1 MNIPTDLR
9 RWSWKP
15 SANNLAIR
23 STLEVEMIPDMAHS
37 AWIGWIIPMEISRNL
52 FLQLPVKRFNR
63 FNLASADFIGSSL
76 DAPNH
81 GHYTL
86 WWARQGE
93 ATPAIQQTEEKHKKK
108 HMWHSI
114 FNTTSVGKSQDH
126 EYHEMDMSILFFC
139 KPTFINH
146 PSVLATIMLQS
157 LSRRVIFRPF

>member
-1 MNIPTDLR
+1 MEHPNWFETLKLEAIC
-9 RWSWKP
+9 KY
-15 SANNLAIR
+15 LAIR
-23 STLEVEMIPDMAHS
+23 SILEVEMIPDMAHS
-37 AWIGWIIPMEISRNL
+37 AWIGWMRNL

-93 ATPAIQQTEEKHKKK
+93 ATPAIQQTEEKHKK

-114 FNTTSVGKSQDH
+114 FNTTVGKSQD
-126 EYHEMDMSILFFC
+126 HEMDMSILFFC

-146 PSVLATIMLQS
+146 PSVLATPMLQS
-157 LSRRVIFRPF
+157 LSRRIIFRPF